1 MHRTPSARFPTHI
14 AAFSCVFAMLG
25 ACGSDPPPSSG
36 SSSSS
41 SSGGESSSSSASSS
55 SSGQTS
61 SSSSGG
67 AGGSSSSGESSSSSS
82 SSSGNGGSGGSG
94 GSAGAGGGGSGG
106 GGIAVPIVVQNPGFE
121 ANPVADGTYTVTVFP
136 TGWTKYDPNNIIG
149 QNYNSMGILNPTG
162 TVLYPAGAPEG
173 KNVALVFL
181 WRMQTDG
188 IPVGFSQQLTA
199 TVQPKTLYTLQVRI
213 GNIAAMMGDPW
224 DLTGFPGYRVELL
237 AGNTVLAQDNN
248 TLLPNEGTFLE
259 SKVVYST
266 GAADPTLGQPL
277 GIRLINLNN
286 ANSGI
291 EVNFDDVRLD
301 ALVMP

>member
-1 MHRTPSARFPTHI
+1 M
-14 AAFSCVFAMLG
+14 
-25 ACGSDPPPSSG
+25 
-36 SSSSS
+36 
-41 SSGGESSSSSASSS
+41 
-55 SSGQTS
+55 
-61 SSSSGG
+61 
-67 AGGSSSSGESSSSSS
+67 
-82 SSSGNGGSGGSG
+82 
-94 GSAGAGGGGSGG
+94 
-106 GGIAVPIVVQNPGFE
+106 PIVVQNPGFE

-199 TVQPKTLYTLQVRI
+199 TVQPKTQYTLQVRI